1 MQDEEGAGHAVLL
14 HEVLPLADLAQP
26 ELLEQQLLY
35 LLVFN
40 QRGEGEVGPQTF
52 QDQRLVRNAL
62 LLHNLQ
68 EVLADLVVVYTSN
81 RSNFP

>member
-1 MQDEEGAGHAVLL
+1 M
-14 HEVLPLADLAQP
+14 
-26 ELLEQQLLY
+26 
-35 LLVFN
+35 
-40 QRGEGEVGPQTF
+40 GPQTF
-52 QDQRLVRNAL
+52 QDQCLVRNAL